1 MTGLIIFVIITTIC
15 VLYCIIATI
24 VCITEHLS
32 QQRKSKEEIEHL
44 HEEVRACRKLLR
56 RKENKGNA

>member
-1 MTGLIIFVIITTIC
+1 MTELIIFIIITTIC

-24 VCITEHLS
+24 MCIIEHLS

-44 HEEVRACRKLLR
+44 HEEVKACRELLR
-56 RKENKGNA
+56 RKENKDNA